1 MTDRPV
7 VVAATANP
15 GKLAEI
21 AEILDGVVDLLPRPL
36 DVPDVVEDAPDLVG
50 NARLKAVAIA
60 RATGRAALADDTGLE
75 VAALGGAPGVRSA
88 RFAGEGATD
97 EQNVQLLL
105 ERLRGVED
113 RSATFH
119 TVAMV
124 VSAGAEVVSHGRCDG
139 TIAPEPRGERGF
151 GYDPVFV
158 PAEGDGRTF
167 AEMTAEEKHRI
178 SHRGRALRALA
189 DELVHRDGGRW
200 SDVR

>member
-21 AEILDGVVDLLPRPL
+21 AEILDGVVDLLPRPA

-50 NARLKAVAIA
+50 NARLKAAAIA
-60 RATGRAALADDTGLE
+60 QATGRAALADDTGLE

-88 RFAGEGATD
+88 RFAGESATD
-97 EQNVQLLL
+97 EENVQLLL
-105 ERLRGVED
+105 ERLRGVAD

-124 VSAGAEVVSHGRCDG
+124 VSGDGEVVSHGRCDG
-139 TIAPEPRGERGF
+139 TIAAEPRGDRGF

-167 AEMTAEEKHRI
+167 AEMSAEEKHRI

-189 DELVHRDGGRW
+189 AEL
-200 SDVR
+200 S